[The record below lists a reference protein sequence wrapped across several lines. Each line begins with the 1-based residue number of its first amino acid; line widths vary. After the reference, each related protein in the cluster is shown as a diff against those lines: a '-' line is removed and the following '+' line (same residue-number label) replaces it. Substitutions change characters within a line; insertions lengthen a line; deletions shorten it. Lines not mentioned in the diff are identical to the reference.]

1 MAKLRRKV
9 MKKSPSKKP
18 AAKKAQAKKQA
29 AKKQV
34 VKKPQAKKTA
44 QRAKPIAQAKAKKPA
59 VKKSPAKKPAVKKPA
74 VKKPQAKKPAVK
86 KPVAKKAVKTT
97 KPKDQTKTLADKR
110 KKASKVP
117 GARETKGSG
126 AKSGRAKAPVIEN
139 VNLKDVKTAF
149 NKQQEECLAKV
160 STNKSLWRDG
170 HCVVD
175 NVFENM
181 PKELVTEEL
190 CLAVVKKNGH
200 MLLYVPKELKTD
212 AVCRAAV
219 EDTGFLGDVPEAR
232 RTEELCLIAARID
245 GDALRY
251 VPGNIMTEAICIA
264 AVKQDADALELVP
277 NKLRDKVK
285 AALADS

>member
-1 MAKLRRKV
+1 V
-9 MKKSPSKKP
+9 KKP
-18 AAKKAQAKKQA
+18 AAKK
-29 AKKQV
+29 
-34 VKKPQAKKTA
+34 T
-44 QRAKPIAQAKAKKPA
+44 
-59 VKKSPAKKPAVKKPA
+59 
-74 VKKPQAKKPAVK
+74 
-86 KPVAKKAVKTT
+86 VKTT

-110 KKASKVP
+110 KKAFKVP
-117 GARETKGSG
+117 GAREPKRSG
-126 AKSGRAKAPVIEN
+126 AQSVRVKAPPKN
-139 VNLKDVKTAF
+139 APLNDVKTAF
-149 NKQQEECLAKV
+149 NKEQEQCLANV

-170 HCVVD
+170 HCVVN

-181 PKELVTEEL
+181 PKESVTEEL

-200 MLLYVPKELKTD
+200 TLLYVPKELKTD
-212 AVCRAAV
+212 AVCKAAV
-219 EDTGFLGDVPEAR
+219 EDTGFLGDVPEAQ

-277 NKLRDKVK
+277 NNLRDKVK